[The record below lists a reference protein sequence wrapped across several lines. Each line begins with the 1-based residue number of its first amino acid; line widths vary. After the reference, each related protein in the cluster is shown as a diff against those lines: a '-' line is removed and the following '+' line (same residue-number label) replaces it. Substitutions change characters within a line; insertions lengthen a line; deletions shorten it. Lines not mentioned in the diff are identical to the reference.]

1 MLIVKDLSIERL
13 DKKIFEN
20 INLSLSPGNITIL
33 KGKNGSGKTTLLKA
47 ILNLIEPSF
56 GSIYWK
62 GKLLKKNLYD
72 FYNHVTYI
80 ADTTSSLRKL
90 TIKDNINIWKKFFI
104 SNINDAQIETAL
116 KTLKLDNY
124 LNKKVGTL
132 SFGETKKLE
141 FLRLIIEN
149 KKVWILD
156 EPLSN
161 LDEDSIE
168 LMKQTFEDHCSKEG
182 SIIFSSHQNPGIYVT
197 EEIQLIK

>member
-20 INLSLSPGNITIL
+20 INLSLTPSNITIL

-72 FYNHVTYI
+72 FYNHATYI

-90 TIKDNINIWKKFFI
+90 TIKDNVNIWKKFFI
-104 SNINDAQIETAL
+104 SNINDDQIETVL

-149 KKVWILD
+149 KNVWILD

-168 LMKQTFEDHCSKEG
+168 LMKQTFEDHCAKEG

-197 EEIQLIK
+197 EEIHL

>member
-1 MLIVKDLSIERL
+1 MILVKDLSIKRSN
-13 DKKIFEN
+13 KKIFEN
-20 INLSLSPGNITIL
+20 VNLSLGSGKIILL

-47 ILNLIEPSF
+47 LLNLIEPSS
-56 GSIYWK
+56 GAIYWK

-72 FYNHVTYI
+72 FYNHATYI
-80 ADTTSSLRKL
+80 ADTTTSLKKL
-90 TIKDNINIWKKFFI
+90 TIKDNVNIWKKFFI

-124 LNKKVGTL
+124 FNKKVGTL

-168 LMKQTFEDHCSKEG
+168 LMKQTFEDHSSKEG

-197 EEIQLIK
+197 EEIQL

>member
-33 KGKNGSGKTTLLKA
+33 KGKNGSGKTTLLKT
-47 ILNLIEPSF
+47 ILNLLEPSF

-80 ADTTSSLRKL
+80 GDTTSSLRKL
-90 TIKDNINIWKKFFI
+90 TIIDNINIWKKFFI
-104 SNINDAQIETAL
+104 SKINDAQIETAL

-197 EEIQLIK
+197 EEIQL

>member
-20 INLSLSPGNITIL
+20 INLSLSAGNITIL
-33 KGKNGSGKTTLLKA
+33 KGKNGSGKTTLIKA
-47 ILNLIEPSF
+47 ILNLLEPSF

-80 ADTTSSLRKL
+80 ADTTTSLRKL

-116 KTLKLDNY
+116 QTLKLDNY
-124 LNKKVGTL
+124 FNKKVGTL

-197 EEIQLIK
+197 EEIQL

>member
-1 MLIVKDLSIERL
+1 MLIIKDLSIERL
-13 DKKIFEN
+13 NKKIFEN
-20 INLSLSPGNITIL
+20 INLSLTPGNITIL

-56 GSIYWK
+56 GSIFWK
-62 GKLLKKNLYD
+62 GKLLKRNLYD
-72 FYNHVTYI
+72 FYNHATYI

-90 TIKDNINIWKKFFI
+90 TIKDNVNIWKKFFI

-124 LNKKVGTL
+124 LNKKVATL

-197 EEIQLIK
+197 EEIEL

>member
-13 DKKIFEN
+13 DKKILEN
-20 INLSLSPGNITIL
+20 INLSLAPGNITIL
-33 KGKNGSGKTTLLKA
+33 KGKNGAGKTTLLKA
-47 ILNLIEPSF
+47 ILNIIEPSF

-80 ADTTSSLRKL
+80 PDTTSSLKKL
-90 TIKDNINIWKKFFI
+90 TIKDNINIWKSFFT
-104 SNINDAQIETAL
+104 SNITNEQIETAL

-149 KKVWILD
+149 KNVWILD

-168 LMKQTFEDHCSKEG
+168 LMKQTFEDHCAKEG

-197 EEIQLIK
+197 EEMQL